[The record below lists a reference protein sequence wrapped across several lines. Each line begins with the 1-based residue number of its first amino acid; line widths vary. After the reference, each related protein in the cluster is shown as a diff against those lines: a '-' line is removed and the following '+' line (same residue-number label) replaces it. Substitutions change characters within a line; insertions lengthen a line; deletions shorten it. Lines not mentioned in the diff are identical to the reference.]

1 MRTSFLCPA
10 LLLALAANASFA
22 QSVALSGMSGSKALV
37 DDVQRTLV
45 AETHGVAGRLQ
56 RGSAWERWV
65 LMGAT
70 PSAFGRQMQHPG
82 MACVKVAG
90 MGQQPCAVVGERGV
104 VGAGRQGCP
113 PAQHL
118 ATRVE
123 QEVLAALVAH
133 GDEAL
138 VG

>member
-1 MRTSFLCPA
+1 
-10 LLLALAANASFA
+10 
-22 QSVALSGMSGSKALV
+22 
-37 DDVQRTLV
+37 
-45 AETHGVAGRLQ
+45 
-56 RGSAWERWV
+56 
-65 LMGAT
+65 
-70 PSAFGRQMQHPG
+70 
-82 MACVKVAG
+82 
-90 MGQQPCAVVGERGV
+90 MGQQPGAVVGERGV
-104 VGAGRQGCP
+104 VGTGRKRCP

>member
-1 MRTSFLCPA
+1 M
-10 LLLALAANASFA
+10 
-22 QSVALSGMSGSKALV
+22 QVACRIAFHHRAP
-37 DDVQRTLV
+37 QRGRGIHPPTV
-45 AETHGVAGRLQ
+45 AMKRLQ
-56 RGSAWERWV
+56 RGSAWKRW
-65 LMGAT
+65 MCMEAT

>member
-1 MRTSFLCPA
+1 MVPQQL
-10 LLLALAANASFA
+10 
-22 QSVALSGMSGSKALV
+22 SV
-37 DDVQRTLV
+37 V
-45 AETHGVAGRLQ
+45 AERMQVACRIAFHHRAPQRGRGIHPPTVAMKRLQ

-65 LMGAT
+65 LMEAA

-104 VGAGRQGCP
+104 VGAGRQRCP
-113 PAQHL
+113 LAQHL